1 MGVYT
6 QVHIPQR
13 ERGDMEK
20 QEEEGMKETVN
31 EKEVEEEEEGR
42 KKRTGGRREN
52 MFIKWLVKVYLKYIY
67 SQWTKIENF
76 MHFQQLRSGCK
87 QTGIYYKT

>member
-13 ERGDMEK
+13 ERGYMEK

-31 EKEVEEEEEGR
+31 EKEEEEEEEER
-42 KKRTGGRREN
+42 KKRRGGRREN
-52 MFIKWLVKVYLKYIY
+52 MFIKRLVKVYLKYMY
-67 SQWTKIENF
+67 SQ
-76 MHFQQLRSGCK
+76 
-87 QTGIYYKT
+87 